1 MATQTNVLPA
11 GGLSRQ
17 KTLMPYVPFSSATL
31 WRKIKA
37 GQFPAP
43 FKLSDNITVFRN
55 DEINAWFADS
65 VAASKAV

>member
-1 MATQTNVLPA
+1 MAMQVNVLPA

-17 KTLMPYVPFSSATL
+17 KTLMPLVPFSSATL

-55 DEINAWFADS
+55 DEINIWFAKFGG
-65 VAASKAV
+65 VQ